1 MITKND
7 FDSPVKL
14 TLYLQ
19 TTMNCKYT
27 RLWISPTYKMNKLE
41 ESPQCIAQN

>member
-19 TTMNCKYT
+19 TTKYT